1 MTVDDRG
8 ILCVFAKPPRPGEV
22 KARLAQDV
30 GAESAAA
37 LARAFFADT
46 WRAATSCT
54 WAQAV
59 LATTDVAAKEWA
71 GIGVAPMWPQGDGD
85 LGHRLEHVLR
95 RALRAAPFAVAIGT
109 DSPGL
114 PHRFLEGVRRALA
127 AADAV
132 IGPCD
137 DGGFYLLGLKRCP
150 PGLLADLPW
159 SARDTFARTVARLRE
174 HGLTVETLPPWFDID
189 TSSDLPRLRALLSRG
204 EIEAPETE
212 RALLAIAT
220 PDRGRGC
227 R

>member
-22 KARLAQDV
+22 KTRLAQDV
-30 GAESAAA
+30 GAESAAV

-46 WRAATSCT
+46 WRAARSCT

-59 LATTDVAAKEWA
+59 LATTDIVAKEW
-71 GIGVAPMWPQGDGD
+71 GGVAPIWPQGDGD
-85 LGHRLEHVLR
+85 LGDRLERVLR

-114 PHRFLEGVRRALA
+114 PHRLLQGVRRALT

-137 DGGFYLLGLKRCP
+137 DGGFYLLGLTRCP

-159 SARDTFARTVARLRE
+159 SAANTFARAVARLRE
-174 HGLTVETLPPWFDID
+174 HGLTVETLPPWFDVD
-189 TSSDLPRLRALLSRG
+189 RAEDLSRVQALLSRG
-204 EIEAPETE
+204 EVEVPETE
-212 RALLAIAT
+212 RALRAIAI
-220 PDRGRGC
+220 PDRGCGC